1 MQQATTIKPDAAV
14 LWLELGIAQT
24 GQKKYDDAA
33 TSLKKAMD
41 LDTASKKPNPEI
53 QAADDNALGEV
64 YANTNKIP
72 DATAS
77 YDAAAKLQPA
87 NAGMFYTNE
96 TIVLSRAGQTDA
108 TIAAADKAIAA
119 DPTKADSL
127 LPEGTGAHFE
137 SHRGSEDAEDRRA
150 SGYRGSLQQVPRIG
164 PQRADGA
171 RSEVD
176 PGGDRG
182 EGQHQVLRRQEALI
196 WLGGRNQVEGTLLLG
211 VPLLLS
217 GGTSLEHSAPS
228 RVVSYADA
236 SRIVRE
242 QADRLAPRHAP
253 EFVGLLDT
261 LGRVLA
267 EPILADRDQPPFPR
281 STRDGFA
288 CRAAD
293 VAAGLPLEVIGS
305 IRAGDAVVIE
315 VSAGKAV
322 EIMTGAPV
330 PAGADCVVMVEH
342 VQRDRDKLRLSP
354 GRSVQPGENIVPMGA
369 EARAGAVIVPEGTR
383 ISPAQ
388 IAVAA
393 ACGAGQL
400 SVYGRPRVAIVAT
413 GDELVEVN
421 QQPQSQ
427 QIRNSN
433 SYSLAAQILA
443 AGAEPVRLPI
453 ARDER
458 GHLEGIIRC
467 GLETDLVLLSGGVS
481 MGKYDLV
488 EEVLLSLGA
497 EFFFTGALIQ
507 PGKPVVFGRLG
518 EHYFFGLPGNP
529 VSTMVTFLLFVEPV
543 LGALCGDVGRAP
555 RFTQARLTS
564 EVQVKTGL
572 TRFLPARLADGNVE
586 PVTWQGS
593 GDLASTSH
601 SNCFLVVPPDQ
612 PVLAAGETV
621 TILL

>member
-1 MQQATTIKPDAAV
+1 
-14 LWLELGIAQT
+14 L
-24 GQKKYDDAA
+24 
-33 TSLKKAMD
+33 
-41 LDTASKKPNPEI
+41 
-53 QAADDNALGEV
+53 
-64 YANTNKIP
+64 NT
-72 DATAS
+72 
-77 YDAAAKLQPA
+77 
-87 NAGMFYTNE
+87 
-96 TIVLSRAGQTDA
+96 
-108 TIAAADKAIAA
+108 
-119 DPTKADSL
+119 
-127 LPEGTGAHFE
+127 
-137 SHRGSEDAEDRRA
+137 
-150 SGYRGSLQQVPRIG
+150 
-164 PQRADGA
+164 
-171 RSEVD
+171 
-176 PGGDRG
+176 
-182 EGQHQVLRRQEALI
+182 
-196 WLGGRNQVEGTLLLG
+196 
-211 VPLLLS
+211 
-217 GGTSLEHSAPS
+217 SAPS
-228 RVVSYADA
+228 QVVSYSDA

-242 QADRLAPRHAP
+242 QANRLAPRHAS
-253 EFVGLLDT
+253 EMVELLDT

-267 EPILADRDQPPFPR
+267 EPVLADRDQPPFPR

-288 CRAAD
+288 CRTAD

-315 VSAGKAV
+315 VSTGKAV

-330 PAGADCVVMVEH
+330 PPGADCVVMVEH
-342 VQRDRDKLRLSP
+342 VLRDRDLLRLSP
-354 GRSVQPGENIVPMGA
+354 GRSMRAGENIVPMGA
-369 EARAGAVIVPEGTR
+369 EAHAGAVIVPKGTR

-393 ACGAGQL
+393 SCGAGQL
-400 SVYGRPRVAIVAT
+400 SVYKRPRVAIVAT
-413 GDELVEVN
+413 GDELVEVG
-421 QQPQSQ
+421 QQPKTH

-433 SYSLAAQILA
+433 SYSLAAQILG

-458 GHLEGIIRC
+458 AHLEGIIHRA
-467 GLETDLVLLSGGVS
+467 LETDLVLLSGGVS

-543 LGALCGDVGRAP
+543 LGALCGDAGRGP
-555 RFTQARLTS
+555 RFAQALLAS
-564 EVQVKTGL
+564 EVRVKTGL
-572 TRFLPARLADGNVE
+572 TRFLPARLMDGNVE

-593 GDLASTSH
+593 GDLASTSR

>member
-1 MQQATTIKPDAAV
+1 
-14 LWLELGIAQT
+14 
-24 GQKKYDDAA
+24 
-33 TSLKKAMD
+33 
-41 LDTASKKPNPEI
+41 
-53 QAADDNALGEV
+53 
-64 YANTNKIP
+64 
-72 DATAS
+72 
-77 YDAAAKLQPA
+77 
-87 NAGMFYTNE
+87 
-96 TIVLSRAGQTDA
+96 
-108 TIAAADKAIAA
+108 
-119 DPTKADSL
+119 
-127 LPEGTGAHFE
+127 
-137 SHRGSEDAEDRRA
+137 
-150 SGYRGSLQQVPRIG
+150 
-164 PQRADGA
+164 
-171 RSEVD
+171 
-176 PGGDRG
+176 
-182 EGQHQVLRRQEALI
+182 
-196 WLGGRNQVEGTLLLG
+196 
-211 VPLLLS
+211 
-217 GGTSLEHSAPS
+217 
-228 RVVSYADA
+228 VVSYAEA

-242 QADRLAPRHAP
+242 HADRLVARHAP
-253 EFVGLLDT
+253 QPTGLLDT

-267 EPILADRDQPPFPR
+267 EPVLADRDQPPFPR

-293 VAAGLPLEVIGS
+293 VAAAGLPLEVIGS
-305 IRAGDAVVIE
+305 IRAGDPVVIE

-342 VQRDRDKLRLSP
+342 VQRDRDTLRLSP

-369 EARAGAVIVPEGTR
+369 EARAGAVIVPRGTR

-388 IAVAA
+388 VAVAA
-393 ACGAGQL
+393 ACGSAEL
-400 SVYGRPRVAIVAT
+400 SVFGRPRVAIVAT
-413 GDELVEVN
+413 GDELVEVS
-421 QQPQSQ
+421 QQPQPH

-458 GHLEGIIRC
+458 GHLEGIIRRA
-467 GLETDLVLLSGGVS
+467 LETDLVLLSGGVS

-497 EFFFTGALIQ
+497 EFFFTGAMIQ

-518 EHYFFGLPGNP
+518 KHYFFGLPGNP
-529 VSTMVTFLLFVEPV
+529 VSTMVTFSLFVEPV
-543 LGALCGDVGRAP
+543 LGALCGDSGRGP
-555 RFTQARLTS
+555 RFAQARLSS

-586 PVTWQGS
+586 PVSWQGS
-593 GDLASTSH
+593 GDLASTSR

-612 PVLAAGETV
+612 PLLGAGETV